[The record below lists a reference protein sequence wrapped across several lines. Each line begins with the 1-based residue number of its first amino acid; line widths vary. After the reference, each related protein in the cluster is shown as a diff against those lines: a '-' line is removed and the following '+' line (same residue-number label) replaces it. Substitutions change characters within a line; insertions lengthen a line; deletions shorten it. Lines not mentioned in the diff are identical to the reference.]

1 MKNIKKVLGSLACV
15 ACLSTAAVAEDDG
28 LYLAV
33 ELGGGEAKFKQDIDT
48 TTSVDTPIP
57 IPAQNRVG
65 DITANNSMPNLML
78 KFGDKSFFNE
88 NFGYRKYVYFG
99 YGYSSM
105 KNVSYNGGL
114 SIMQGVSNG
123 SIFTTTNNTYYN
135 NVLEYGIG
143 ADVLYNFM
151 NKGSDSFGV
160 YAGVAIGGETWIANG
175 KRYKPKQGPGE
186 SYANFQTILNVGL
199 RGTIAKNHGIE
210 IGARFYMLES
220 QIFEGH
226 GTSSLMQAAGDAIA
240 GAIGGGMPITTT
252 TVINNTTT
260 KMKRPVV
267 AYLSYVYNF

>member
-48 TTSVDTPIP
+48 TTSVGPIP
-57 IPAQNRVG
+57 VQNTVG

-226 GTSSLMQAAGDAIA
+226 GTSSLMQNAANQIFP
-240 GAIGGGMPITTT
+240 GAN
-252 TVINNTTT
+252 VVVNNTTT
-260 KMKRPVV
+260 EMKRPVV